1 MFGDLEDEF
10 SKKKAKALAEK
21 KEGKAKKQKIEL
33 IFGKK
38 AQAMGIAFQKVYSK
52 KSVDKIK
59 DAILSFDGE
68 GLGIETVEALSRHE
82 AMPAADEMSMVKEVA
97 NQDMTS
103 FDAKAGK
110 AEKFVLIASSI
121 THYRERLD
129 CMLFKLCHSELVESI
144 MQYSATLSK
153 ACSEVHN
160 TKKFAQLLGIVLQIG
175 NALNKGGRKGGAQAF
190 KVKSLMRLTQT
201 KTNHNMTLLEYII
214 VHIRQKRQ
222 ELLSLSK

>member
-1 MFGDLEDEF
+1 MFGDLMDEF

-21 KEGKAKKQKIEL
+21 TEGKEKKQKIEL

-52 KSVDKIK
+52 RSVEKIK
-59 DAILSFDGE
+59 DSIMSFDGE
-68 GLGIETVEALSRHE
+68 ALGLEVVEALSRHE
-82 AMPAADEMSMVKEVA
+82 AMPEVDEMSMVHEVA
-97 NQDMTS
+97 NQDMAR
-103 FDAKAGK
+103 FHAKAGK

-129 CMLFKLCHSELVESI
+129 CMLFKLCHSELVDSI
-144 MQYSATLSK
+144 MKYSTTLSK
-153 ACSEVHN
+153 ACGEVHN
-160 TKKFAQLLGIVLQIG
+160 TRKFAQLLGIVLEVG

-190 KVKSLMRLTQT
+190 RVKSLMRLTQT
-201 KTNHNMTLLEYII
+201 KTNHNITLLEYII